1 MLERLAQRI
10 YRARRSMQIGSESK
24 GGESCVFYDKWQWLI
39 WAQSLKH
46 LKNSKED
53 LIIVLL

>member
-1 MLERLAQRI
+1 
-10 YRARRSMQIGSESK
+10 MQIGSESK

-39 WAQSLKH
+39 WAQSLNH
-46 LKNSKED
+46 LKNPKED